1 VAEDYDRM
9 RRLLVVHSAVQG
21 IVSGSETDPVRHLDA
36 MAMNSPATA
45 RKGLRMAIG
54 DIVEML
60 ARAPTDDISAL
71 EHRLRE
77 ADAMSIAEARLLFSR
92 RFKAVVKRGTITG
105 DDDYYLVRN
114 AVEAAPED
122 EQAALW
128 KLLADYE
135 TRAQ

>member
-1 VAEDYDRM
+1 M
-9 RRLLVVHSAVQG
+9 RRLLVVHSAVLG
-21 IVSGSETDPVRHLDA
+21 IVPGSATDPVRHLDA
-36 MAMNSPATA
+36 LALNSPSAA

-60 ARAPTDDISAL
+60 ARVSTDDISAL
-71 EHRLRE
+71 ERRLRE

-92 RFKAVVKRGTITG
+92 RLKAVVKRGAINS

-114 AVEAAPED
+114 AAEGAPEN

-135 TRAQ
+135 TRAR